1 MTLSMAL
8 TFYTSV
14 VKMLKLLVRKFYGL
28 IPMLVGA
35 TAENLVGGLFTGGTE
50 FIQNFHKGEIY
61 LIGGNFVGK
70 KYSLGKI
77 FIT

>member
-1 MTLSMAL
+1 MTLGMAL

-14 VKMLKLLVRKFYGL
+14 VKMLKLLARKFYGL
-28 IPMLVGA
+28 IPLFVGA
-35 TAENLVGGLFTGGTE
+35 TAEKLVGGLFTRGTE
-50 FIQNFHKGEIY
+50 FIQNFYKIY

-70 KYSLGKI
+70 KYSSGKI